1 MRPKMSMSATMVMRR
16 AQRTSRLVVA
26 YVLLAALV
34 WPLSAF
40 AQGAPVPRDIL
51 IVALGDSLTAGY
63 QLAPSESFPAQLEQ
77 ALREK
82 GYAVRVQNAGVSGDT
97 TADALARLNWIMPDD
112 AEGVIVEL
120 GANDALRGF
129 PVAQMRRSLDAIMS
143 ELTSRGLPVLIAG
156 MEAPRN
162 YGPDYTQAFAEVYRD
177 MAETHGAL
185 LYPFFLEGVALQPEL
200 NLPDGIHP
208 KAEGVAI
215 IVANIL
221 PSVEKLIERIEARR
235 AGIL

>member
-1 MRPKMSMSATMVMRR
+1 MRSEPGKLRIHR
-16 AQRTSRLVVA
+16 AKYLVPLYA
-26 YVLLAALV
+26 LLVALV
-34 WPLSAF
+34 WPPAAF
-40 AQGAPVPRDIL
+40 SQARPASDDIL

-63 QLAPSESFPAQLEQ
+63 QLAPSESFPAQLER

-82 GYAVRVQNAGVSGDT
+82 GYSVSVQNAGVSGDT

-112 AEGVIVEL
+112 ADGVIVEL

-143 ELTSRGLPVLIAG
+143 ELTTRGLPVLIAG

-162 YGPDYTQAFAEVYRD
+162 YGPDYTQEFAQVFKD

-200 NLPDGIHP
+200 NQPDGIHP
-208 KAEGVAI
+208 TAEGIAV

-221 PSVEKLIERIEARR
+221 PSVEQLIERIKARR
-235 AGIL
+235 ADIL